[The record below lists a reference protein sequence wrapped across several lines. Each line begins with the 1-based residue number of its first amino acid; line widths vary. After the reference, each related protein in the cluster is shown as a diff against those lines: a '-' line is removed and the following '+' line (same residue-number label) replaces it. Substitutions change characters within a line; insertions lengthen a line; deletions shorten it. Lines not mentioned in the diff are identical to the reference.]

1 MDQQMELFESKIKQM
16 DSLKKICNFIDLLI
30 FYHLKNVLLITVT
43 TVDLSTELIKFRYYF
58 ILIPIKK
65 KKIGRR

>member
-1 MDQQMELFESKIKQM
+1 MEIFESKIKQM
-16 DSLKKICNFIDLLI
+16 DSLKKIYNFIDLLI

-43 TVDLSTELIKFRYYF
+43 TVDLSTQLIKFRHYF
-58 ILIPIKK
+58 ILIAIKK

>member
-1 MDQQMELFESKIKQM
+1 M
-16 DSLKKICNFIDLLI
+16 DSLKKIYNFIDLLI

-43 TVDLSTELIKFRYYF
+43 TVDLSTQLIKFRHYF
-58 ILIPIKK
+58 ILIAIKK

>member
-43 TVDLSTELIKFRYYF
+43 TVDLSTELIIFRYYF

-65 KKIGRR
+65 KKTGRR